1 MGEAAISEE
10 DPSAAEAAALA
21 EVSEAAAEARAAPVS
36 AARDLEALRR
46 AVRTD
51 GAVRYFT
58 ADGAGDVR
66 EEASAAE
73 DVQLLSLFLL
83 LSCSFSTVFFPSLPQ
98 TPYLMYSSH
107 ERRELPSL
115 ALSHTRTG
123 ISTRWALSITTP
135 S

>member
-10 DPSAAEAAALA
+10 DPSVAEAAALA

-66 EEASAAE
+66 EEAWAAE

-83 LSCSFSTVFFPSLPQ
+83 SSCSFSTVFFPSLPQ
-98 TPYLMYSSH
+98 TPYLMYQRRV
-107 ERRELPSL
+107 RREPLSREPSL
-115 ALSHTRTG
+115 IPNGISMRCALS
-123 ISTRWALSITTP
+123 TTIP
-135 S
+135 N